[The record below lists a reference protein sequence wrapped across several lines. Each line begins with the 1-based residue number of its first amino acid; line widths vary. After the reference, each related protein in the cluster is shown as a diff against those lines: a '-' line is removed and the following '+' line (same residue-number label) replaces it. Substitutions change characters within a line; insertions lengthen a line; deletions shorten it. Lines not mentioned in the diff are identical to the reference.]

1 MAKKKVE
8 KKGKKEKVK
17 KEGKRMSSLYD
28 VSGESIIRK
37 NKYCPK
43 CGPGMFLA
51 QHKNRVVCG
60 KCAYVE
66 MLSKKEE

>member
-1 MAKKKVE
+1 MAKKKDN
-8 KKGKKEKVK
+8 KGKQEKVK
-17 KEGKRMSSLYD
+17 KEGKKMSSLYNI
-28 VSGESIIRK
+28 SGDTIERK
-37 NKYCPK
+37 NKFCPK

-66 MLSKKEE
+66 INSKNEE